1 MGGVRPVISTHF
13 NRFFSFQVDVFYLNA
28 VNESAVVL
36 ASYSVCT
43 GQNSSTDPHYFD
55 LQKSFLN
62 YERTTSTLNLYLRR
76 LISFLKKFFC
86 LLIYSLIG
94 WNNNFKFDSVFRE
107 GGTLICSLSLSLSV
121 FLSIFLSIFHS
132 IFHSLFS
139 TCSNRCRFIASVRF
153 LGFTFIYSCLF
164 LHFSLSLSLNI
175 LLNLNVVV

>member
-94 WNNNFKFDSVFRE
+94 WNHNFKFDSVFRE
-107 GGTLICSLSLSLSV
+107 GGTLICSLSLSL
-121 FLSIFLSIFHS
+121 FLSFFLYFFLCFFLYFFLSFPHAQIGVALLLQSAFWALLLFIHVYSS
-132 IFHSLFS
+132 I
-139 TCSNRCRFIASVRF
+139 
-153 LGFTFIYSCLF
+153 
-164 LHFSLSLSLNI
+164 SLSLSL
-175 LLNLNVVV
+175 